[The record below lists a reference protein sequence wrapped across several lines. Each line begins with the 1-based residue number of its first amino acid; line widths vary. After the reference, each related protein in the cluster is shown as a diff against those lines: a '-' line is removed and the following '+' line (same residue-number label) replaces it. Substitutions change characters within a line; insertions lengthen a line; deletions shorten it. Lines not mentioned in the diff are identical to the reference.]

1 MNKPVFISHSDE
13 DSEAARRFCD
23 LLEDNG
29 ILCWIA
35 PRDVPAAA
43 EYGEA
48 IVSAVEASKVL
59 VLLLSPSSNAS
70 RFVMR
75 EVSLALDAEI
85 PILPVR
91 LGDVLPSKSLKFFI
105 QGLQRLDAFPP
116 PLDQHIH
123 KVIQLLGP
131 ALSQTSISLEDQPVA
146 AEPCGEEISQPPD
159 AAERVVTELVRG
171 ETQKYGLSDVIVSNN
186 LLIFNTKKQKTW
198 LSFTD
203 KGVFCV
209 LDNRPKGGQIR
220 VQWFEPIAGISS
232 TNVTAMDR
240 EGRPGLLRVGSHRNW
255 LYSKAL
261 FGSAERL
268 RQTILSE
275 SGRARR

>member
-1 MNKPVFISHSDE
+1 MKKLVFISHSDG

-29 ILCWIA
+29 ISCWIA

-48 IVSAVEASKVL
+48 IVDAVEASKVL
-59 VLLLSPSSNAS
+59 LLLLSQSSNAS

-75 EVSLALDAEI
+75 EVSLALDSEI

-123 KVIQLLGP
+123 KVIQHLGP
-131 ALSQTSISLEDQPVA
+131 ALSESSISIEDQLVA
-146 AEPCGEEISQPPD
+146 EETDGEEISQLPD
-159 AAERVVTELVRG
+159 AAQRVVTELVRG
-171 ETQKYGLSDVIVSNN
+171 EIQKYGFSDMNISNN

-198 LSFTD
+198 LSFTN

-209 LDNRPKGGQIR
+209 LDSRPKGGRIR
-220 VQWFEPIAGISS
+220 VQWFEPILGISS
-232 TNVTAMDR
+232 ANVSAMDR

-255 LYSKAL
+255 LYTKAL

-275 SGRARR
+275 SERARR